1 MRITIVL
8 SSTGLTMITMGGGPK
23 PPTQAGGHPV
33 SHWVQELKSSD
44 AKVRRHAVA
53 KLGNV
58 GTSDPEALPAVRGA
72 LADADAGV
80 RAEAVQALVKFG
92 SAAKEAEAQL
102 LDMQKK
108 DRSPQSRDYAA
119 KALEHIRSAKP

>member
-8 SSTGLTMITMGGGPK
+8 SSTGLTMITMGCGPK

-33 SHWVQELKSSD
+33 SHWVHELKSSD
-44 AKVRRHAVA
+44 AKVRRHAVT

-72 LADADAGV
+72 LADADPGV
-80 RAEAVQALVKFG
+80 RAEAGEALVEFRA
-92 SAAKEAEAQL
+92 AAKEAEGQL
-102 LDMQKK
+102 QGLPKK
-108 DRSPQSRDYAA
+108 DRRPQIRENAA
-119 KALEHIRSAKP
+119 EALGHMRSAQ